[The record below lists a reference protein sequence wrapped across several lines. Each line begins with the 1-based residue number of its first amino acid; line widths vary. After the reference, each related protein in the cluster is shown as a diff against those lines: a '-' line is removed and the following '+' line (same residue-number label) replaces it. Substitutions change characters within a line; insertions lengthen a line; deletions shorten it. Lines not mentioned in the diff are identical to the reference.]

1 MRLPRIEI
9 YINDKSGISVAHV
22 KVDGETLIFDFS
34 LDQLLVEGEGNAA
47 LTLGESALT
56 VLKLWHPNILKDV
69 AAPAPISRAE
79 IKESLSQELIGLS
92 ISERTDKYI
101 DTIDNLLSESSIELG
116 ADFLVNS
123 WPVIRK
129 RIIELKV
136 SGSDSKI

>member
-9 YINDKSGISVAHV
+9 YINEKSGISVAHV
-22 KVDGETLIFDFS
+22 KVDGETLIFDFE
-34 LDQLLVEGEGNAA
+34 LYQLLVEDEGNAA
-47 LTLGESALT
+47 LTLGESVLT

-69 AAPAPISRAE
+69 AVPAPISRAE